1 MDFYGFYTGRSFDAY
16 HYLGAHLTGDG
27 AVFRTFAP
35 SAQKISL
42 IGEFSNWEELPM
54 AKVYDGNFWERIVPQ
69 AKPGMKYKYRIY
81 RPDGSWLDHCDPYGF
96 FMELRPHNASIL
108 QDLSSYTFRDESWM
122 RRRTDGRCRPVN
134 IYEVHLG
141 SWRTNPDAP
150 NGWFNYEEIAQ
161 RLIPYVKEAGFNYIE
176 LMPVS
181 EHPSD
186 ASWGYQNTGFFS
198 PTSRYGTPQQLMT
211 LVDRCHQAD
220 IGVILDFVPVHFAVD
235 DYALWNYDGT
245 PLYEYPAG
253 MWAAVSGA
261 AAISC
266 TPVGK
271 CAAFSS
277 PPPTTGWKS
286 STLTVCAWTQCAT
299 CSTGRETRH
308 GVPTRAASSSCRN

>member
-1 MDFYGFYTGRSFDAY
+1 MDLYGFYTGRSFDAY
-16 HYLGAHLTGDG
+16 HYLGAHLTQDG

-141 SWRTNPDAP
+141 SWRTNPDDP

-161 RLIPYVKEAGFNYIE
+161 RLIPYE
-176 LMPVS
+176 
-181 EHPSD
+181 
-186 ASWGYQNTGFFS
+186 
-198 PTSRYGTPQQLMT
+198 R
-211 LVDRCHQAD
+211 
-220 IGVILDFVPVHFAVD
+220 
-235 DYALWNYDGT
+235 
-245 PLYEYPAG
+245 
-253 MWAAVSGA
+253 
-261 AAISC
+261 
-266 TPVGK
+266 
-271 CAAFSS
+271 
-277 PPPTTGWKS
+277 
-286 STLTVCAWTQCAT
+286 
-299 CSTGRETRH
+299 GRL
-308 GVPTRAASSSCRN
+308 